1 LETVRRAA
9 EVCGLRLAPDPAEE
23 PALPGGDFN
32 GDLAALEADLAR
44 ETRLPPRCVARL
56 VRFHGTDVRE
66 IARLGGEPLVPGAP
80 LPAGE
85 VEWGVRVEGAAT
97 LEALLYRR
105 LRNVWTL
112 PETRESAVEPA
123 SVRMAKLLGWSEE
136 RRRDEVQRAL
146 GRIAS
151 ELAWRVR

>member
-1 LETVRRAA
+1 ARAGA
-9 EVCGLRLAPDPAEE
+9 VGGALA
-23 PALPGGDFN
+23 GR
-32 GDLAALEADLAR
+32 EARPAR
-44 ETRLPPRCVARL
+44 EPRLPPRCVARL
-56 VRFHGTDVRE
+56 GRLHGTDTRE
-66 IARLGGEPLVPGAP
+66 IARLGGEPLVSGAP
-80 LPAGE
+80 LLAAE

-97 LEALLYRR
+97 LEDLLYRR

-136 RRRDEVQRAL
+136 RRRAEGQRPL